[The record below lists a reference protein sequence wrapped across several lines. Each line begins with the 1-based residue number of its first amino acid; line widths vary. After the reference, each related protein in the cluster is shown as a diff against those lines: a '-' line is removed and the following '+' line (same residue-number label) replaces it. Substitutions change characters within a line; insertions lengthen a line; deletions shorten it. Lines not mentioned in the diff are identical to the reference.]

1 MTPIKECLLNNRT
14 DVKPVWLMRQA
25 GRYYQNSEK

>member
-14 DVKPVWLMRQA
+14 DVKPVWLRDKLVDT
-25 GRYYQNSEK
+25 YQNSEK